1 MVEKILG
8 GLRISRTLKLVD
20 VARAAGV
27 SRSTASNVFTRPE
40 RVRPELR
47 ERVEEVARKLG
58 YAGPDPKGRLL
69 RAGKFN
75 AIGVVPSAEIGIADA
90 LKAPFFRMFLEGVA
104 EVCDEFGTSLVLI
117 PGANAKGHGINQAL
131 VDGFILALP
140 EELAHIEPA
149 RLRQLPFVVVDAEVG
164 PEVNSVRID
173 ARAGC
178 RTAAQH
184 LIDLGHRRFAIMSFM
199 RQIGPAILHP
209 PAADRLPQIAGR
221 ELDRDKMAGYVDAL
235 SAAGI
240 AIDDVP
246 VVQALPWDREAPAM
260 LLDAAPNATAI
271 LSMSDLQA
279 ISVMAEARMRGM
291 RVPHDLSVI
300 GFNNIPEAAVSDPPL
315 TTVDGMGVAKGRAA
329 ARIILEGRPPRHE
342 LLPAALIVR
351 ASTAAIARN

>member
-1 MVEKILG
+1 M
-8 GLRISRTLKLVD
+8 LKLVD

-40 RVRPELR
+40 RVRPEVR
-47 ERVEEVARKLG
+47 QRVEEVARKLG

-75 AIGVVPSAEIGIADA
+75 AIGVIPSAEIGIADA

-117 PGANAKGHGINQAL
+117 PGAGAKGQGIRQAL

-149 RLRQLPFVVVDAEVG
+149 RLRQLPFVVLDAEVG
-164 PEVNSVRID
+164 PEINSIRID

-178 RTAAQH
+178 RSAAQH
-184 LIDLGHRRFAIMSFM
+184 LIDLGHRRFAVMSFM
-199 RQIGPAILHP
+199 RHIGRAVLHP
-209 PAADRLPQIAGR
+209 PAAGRPPDIAGR
-221 ELDRDKMAGYVDAL
+221 ELDQEKLAGYADAL
-235 SAAGI
+235 RGAGI
-240 AIDDVP
+240 QIDSVP
-246 VVQALPWDREAPAM
+246 VVQALPWDEEAAAM
-260 LLDAAPNATAI
+260 LLDAAPEATAV

-279 ISVMAEARMRGM
+279 ISVIAEARRRGM
-291 RVPHDLSVI
+291 TVPKDLSVV
-300 GFNNIPEAAVSDPPL
+300 GFNDIPQAGDADPPL

-329 ARIILEGRPPRHE
+329 ARMVIGGGPPRHE
-342 LLPAALIVR
+342 LLPAELIVR
-351 ASTAAIARN
+351 ASTAPVRRK